1 MGGWSDGRWWEF
13 DLQWRTSEWEET
25 QGIAVCF
32 FEPCL
37 TSNFGWSNLRQLR
50 VLSFPFWNALWLACL
65 QCQKNKDIF
74 YSLLKTLTFTSY
86 SVLPF
91 NEMQTHLGWK
101 LVHFSLSVVIGTKIL
116 VLKEYNKKK
125 MLSSHCSFAIL
136 FKLFI
141 CWLSLIYIWNVSQSL
156 YKTSNVFFHL
166 YSCTCLRIQN
176 VWPLV
181 KLCSISGFC
190 LGP

>member
-125 MLSSHCSFAIL
+125 CYLHIALLLFFSNFLYVGSLWFTSEMYLSPCIKPAMCSFIFIL
-136 FKLFI
+136 AHAWESKMFD
-141 CWLSLIYIWNVSQSL
+141 
-156 YKTSNVFFHL
+156 
-166 YSCTCLRIQN
+166 R
-176 VWPLV
+176 
-181 KLCSISGFC
+181 
-190 LGP
+190 